1 MRIGKGSARDVL
13 LATFVVSGFSFPS
26 PDESQYKI
34 PEVGTGQRS
43 QYYVLHSDG
52 TYKYG
57 FDGGDGAF
65 ESVKSHV
72 VGSRDGKFGYV
83 DPEGNAIR
91 LEYKAGEEGFVPQGA
106 HIPTP
111 SPEFTKAFEEAS
123 NRIPTSF
130 SHTSD
135 SEVWDSNTD
144 ASYGFEFSSD
154 DHSRNEKSDADGTV
168 TGTYSYVDE
177 NGRKRNFNY
186 RAGKGIGFVIDG
198 DGLVEDV
205 SGTAQ
210 SYSGPAR
217 QPSIS
222 GGGFS
227 SHVTS
232 TKSQTPGDASY
243 SFTYDA
249 GDHSRSETSDP
260 NLNINGRFSF
270 VADDGKERRV
280 NYVAGA
286 STGFQAEGD
295 HLPKVSDVPSA
306 RPQTISSVARQ
317 PSRASSGYSGH
328 SSVRQRGG
336 SNGLSFSQ
344 PKVKVSQRPSQSRP
358 FEEANIASSFSPE
371 GPYSFSYKTS
381 THSRTES
388 GDEKNNVKGNFAFI
402 AEDDGQNRQI
412 NYEAGSATGFIAEG
426 AHIPVGP
433 VVPGAPSGQPTG
445 RIVPVQSIP
454 FEDPLAS
461 TDSDASYNFDFES
474 DTYSRTETSDKDG
487 NIAGTYTVVDED
499 GTKRTYKFKAGEG
512 IGFETEEVSR
522 TQGPAPAK
530 PTPYAGPLASD
541 FPASHTAGS
550 AATSFQSSHTSSSP
564 GTSFQST
571 HSTSTGSHG
580 GIQTSYLPPSPSS
593 HQTQHT
599 FKKTPPSITSH
610 HSFQPVLHTPS
621 QPGHRFHSVPSTPTH
636 SQQSFDDFTLNT
648 YNVSPNSEKF
658 GYVLKFN

>member
-1 MRIGKGSARDVL
+1 MNGSFL
-13 LATFVVSGFSFPS
+13 KISGFSFPS
-26 PDESQYKI
+26 PDESHYKI

-198 DGLVEDV
+198 DGLEQDV
-205 SGTAQ
+205 SGIAQ

-222 GGGFS
+222 GESFS

-243 SFTYDA
+243 SFSYDA

-295 HLPKVSDVPSA
+295 HFPKVSDVHST

-317 PSRASSGYSGH
+317 PSRLPLGT
-328 SSVRQRGG
+328 V
-336 SNGLSFSQ
+336 
-344 PKVKVSQRPSQSRP
+344 
-358 FEEANIASSFSPE
+358 
-371 GPYSFSYKTS
+371 T
-381 THSRTES
+381 
-388 GDEKNNVKGNFAFI
+388 FI
-402 AEDDGQNRQI
+402 
-412 NYEAGSATGFIAEG
+412 S
-426 AHIPVGP
+426 
-433 VVPGAPSGQPTG
+433 
-445 RIVPVQSIP
+445 
-454 FEDPLAS
+454 
-461 TDSDASYNFDFES
+461 
-474 DTYSRTETSDKDG
+474 
-487 NIAGTYTVVDED
+487 
-499 GTKRTYKFKAGEG
+499 
-512 IGFETEEVSR
+512 
-522 TQGPAPAK
+522 
-530 PTPYAGPLASD
+530 
-541 FPASHTAGS
+541 
-550 AATSFQSSHTSSSP
+550 
-564 GTSFQST
+564 
-571 HSTSTGSHG
+571 
-580 GIQTSYLPPSPSS
+580 
-593 HQTQHT
+593 
-599 FKKTPPSITSH
+599 
-610 HSFQPVLHTPS
+610 
-621 QPGHRFHSVPSTPTH
+621 
-636 SQQSFDDFTLNT
+636 
-648 YNVSPNSEKF
+648 
-658 GYVLKFN
+658 